1 MNARLRNALLL
12 PTAVLL
18 LAGCDARLTVD
29 LNTNPPAD
37 PAITRVDANLRGLD
51 FRKSDGGSDTLEF
64 RAGELV
70 DLVELQDADALRL
83 FTDETLPAGRYTGV
97 RLLFDEEQAD
107 NVVAR
112 GVAES
117 PLRLQEGVYAA
128 VDFQVEDDES
138 SDESI
143 SLVLDLRQSLSYD
156 DAADEYT
163 LTPALRAVSTG
174 AAARIEGTVAAACP
188 AGTSL
193 ADGGAVYLYSGN
205 GVTPDDVDGA
215 EAEPYATTRVRVSGT
230 AASSYALGLLKAG
243 QYTLALTCRGNE
255 DERGVS
261 DDLGFRSVVDVELDE
276 REVLRRDLN

>member
-1 MNARLRNALLL
+1 MNARLRNAVLV

-18 LAGCDARLTVD
+18 LAGCDAQLTVD

-37 PAITRVDANLRGLD
+37 PAITRVDVNLRGLD
-51 FRKSDGGSDTLEF
+51 FRKSDGGAETLEF

-70 DLVELQDADALRL
+70 DLLELQDQEAFRL

-97 RLLFDEEQAD
+97 RLLFDEAEGD

-112 GVAES
+112 GVVES
-117 PLRLQEGVYAA
+117 PLLLQEGAYAA

-143 SLVLDLRQSLSYD
+143 SLMLDLRQSLSYD
-156 DAADEYT
+156 DAADEYS
-163 LTPALRAVSTG
+163 LAPALRAVPTG

-188 AGTSL
+188 TGTSL
-193 ADGGAVYLYSGN
+193 SDGGAVYLYPGT
-205 GVTPDDVDGA
+205 GVTPDDLDGA
-215 EAEPYATTRVRVSGT
+215 AAEPYATTRVRVDGT
-230 AASSYALGLLKAG
+230 AAPSYALGLLEAG

-255 DERGVS
+255 DELGVS
-261 DDLGFRSVVDVELDE
+261 NDLGFRSIVDVDLEAS
-276 REVLRRDLN
+276 EVLRRDLN

>member
-1 MNARLRNALLL
+1 MNARLRNAALL
-12 PTAVLL
+12 PAAVLL

-37 PAITRVDANLRGLD
+37 PAITRIDTNLRGLD
-51 FRKSDGGSDTLEF
+51 FRKSDGSSDTLEF

-70 DLVELQDADALRL
+70 DLLDLQDDGTLRL

-97 RLLFDEEQAD
+97 RLLFDEAEGD

-112 GVAES
+112 GAVES
-117 PLRLQEGVYAA
+117 PLRLQEGAFAA

-156 DAADEYT
+156 DAVDEYT

-174 AAARIEGTVAAACP
+174 AAARVEGTVATACP
-188 AGTSL
+188 TGTSL
-193 ADGGAVYLYSGN
+193 SEGGAVYLYAGS

-215 EAEPYATTRVRVSGT
+215 AAEPYATTRVSVDG
-230 AASSYALGLLKAG
+230 AAPSYALGLLEAG

-261 DDLGFRSVVDVELDE
+261 EDLGFRSVVDVDLDE

>member
-1 MNARLRNALLL
+1 MNARFRKAVLVPA
-12 PTAVLL
+12 AVLL
-18 LAGCDARLTVD
+18 LGGCDARLTVD

-51 FRKSDGGSDTLEF
+51 FRRADGSSDTLEF

-70 DLVELQDADALRL
+70 DLLDLQDAGTLRL

-97 RLLFDEEQAD
+97 RLLFDEAEDD

-112 GVAES
+112 GVVES
-117 PLRLQEGVYAA
+117 PLLLQEGAYAA

-143 SLVLDLRQSLSYD
+143 SLVLDLRQSLSYE

-163 LTPALRAVSTG
+163 LTPALRAVPTG
-174 AAARIEGTVAAACP
+174 AAARIEGTVASACP
-188 AGTSL
+188 TGTSL
-193 ADGGAVYLYSGN
+193 ADGGAVYLYAGS

-215 EAEPYATTRVRVSGT
+215 EAEPYATTRVRVDG
-230 AASSYALGLLKAG
+230 AAPSYALGLLQAG
-243 QYTLALTCRGNE
+243 RYTLALTCRGNE
-255 DERGVS
+255 DERGTS
-261 DDLGFRSVVDVELDE
+261 DDLEFRVVVDVEVDA
-276 REVLRRDLN
+276 REVLRRDLD